1 MMHGKLL
8 VLGRGGGGGG
18 GKIGRNE
25 RAEGGTKGEL
35 KENDTG
41 VTNAMHTPT
50 RYTSQKINETG
61 QPDNCRQNTYIPI
74 RKKQP
79 IDLPDNTI
87 YVPPL

>member
-18 GKIGRNE
+18 GKIGRNV

-41 VTNAMHTPT
+41 VTK
-50 RYTSQKINETG
+50 RYAHKNLDRNKLDILILKQRGGGKGEGGGTEKT
-61 QPDNCRQNTYIPI
+61 CRIQI
-74 RKKQP
+74 
-79 IDLPDNTI
+79 
-87 YVPPL
+87 